1 MSKCQQNLVTLLN
14 GCKRFTKVYDP
25 TMCILGVTTTV
36 KARVTAT
43 TDSSGAT
50 NAAAETVLEANRS
63 ARVNAINLASETH
76 LRCAAATAK
85 PTQLLS
91 MRSVE
96 ETQAPNHLPILL
108 PIHQQIHQ
116 QTHQQTLQLQNHLA
130 LTQSQQTGA
139 IANATMRKNAQR
151 RQTVKADACKPV
163 ASVVR

>member
-1 MSKCQQNLVTLLN
+1 MVQKAGPKLCEPLS
-14 GCKRFTKVYDP
+14 
-25 TMCILGVTTTV
+25 CILGAATTA
-36 KARVTAT
+36 KARATAT

-50 NAAAETVLEANRS
+50 NAAAETALEVNRS
-63 ARVNAINLASETH
+63 ARVNATNLASETH
-76 LRCAAATAK
+76 LRCAAATAR

-139 IANATMRKNAQR
+139 IANATMRKNALR

-163 ASVVR
+163 ASAVR